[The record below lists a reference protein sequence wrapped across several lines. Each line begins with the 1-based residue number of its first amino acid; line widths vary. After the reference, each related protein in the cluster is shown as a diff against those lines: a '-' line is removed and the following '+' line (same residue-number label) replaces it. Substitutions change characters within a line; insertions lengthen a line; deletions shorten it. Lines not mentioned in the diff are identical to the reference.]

1 MRSIPD
7 PGFADDDGGAD
18 PVVAAA
24 LAAYDR
30 AGQADQSSAHL
41 EALAVLQDSRVL
53 VPVVAILD
61 EMEDA
66 PPNGGAGSGLPREKS
81 SDMAAVLMTGRD
93 GRTALLAF
101 TSTASLN
108 RWAQS
113 RAGGD
118 ARPVPVPAH
127 QAANAAIQDKA
138 VALLVDVAGPVL
150 FVVEGEDLGSLAAG
164 HRLVRLEDQWAWVH
178 TPQDP

>member
-7 PGFADDDGGAD
+7 PGFAGDDGGAD

-30 AGQADQSSAHL
+30 AEQADESSAHL

-61 EMEDA
+61 EMEHGV
-66 PPNGGAGSGLPREKS
+66 PGEGAGSGLPREKS

-101 TSTASLN
+101 TSTVSLD

-113 RAGGD
+113 YAGGE
-118 ARPVPVPAH
+118 ARPVPVPAR
-127 QAANAAIQDKA
+127 QAASAALQDQA
-138 VALLVDVAGPVL
+138 AALLLDVAGPVL
-150 FVVEGEDLGSLAAG
+150 LVIEGENLESLAAG
-164 HRLVRLEDQWAWVH
+164 HRLVRIENRWAWVQN
-178 TPQDP
+178 PQDA

>member
-24 LAAYDR
+24 LAAYDG
-30 AGQADQSSAHL
+30 AGQADESSAHL

-61 EMEDA
+61 EMDDT
-66 PPNGGAGSGLPREKS
+66 PRQGVGAGLPREKS

-101 TSTASLN
+101 TSTSTLD
-108 RWAQS
+108 RWAKS
-113 RAGGD
+113 YAGGE
-118 ARPVPVPAH
+118 ARPVPVPAR
-127 QAANAAIQDKA
+127 QAASAALQDQA
-138 VALLVDVAGPVL
+138 TALLLDVAGPVL
-150 FVVEGEDLGSLAAG
+150 FVVEGEDLDSLAAG
-164 HRLVRLEDQWAWVH
+164 HRLVRLESRWAWV
-178 TPQDP
+178 TGP